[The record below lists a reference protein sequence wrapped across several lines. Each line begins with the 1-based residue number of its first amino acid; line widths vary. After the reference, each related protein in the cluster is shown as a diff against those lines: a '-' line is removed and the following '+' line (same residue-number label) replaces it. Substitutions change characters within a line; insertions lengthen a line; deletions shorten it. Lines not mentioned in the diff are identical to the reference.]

1 MKYDL
6 LWFMRKSSHN
16 LSDFPLLV
24 SQRKAIKSAWF
35 TEFPHSGL
43 YVFCGSQGNGKT
55 TSAVQLVF
63 DLIQLYPNVRL
74 VTNIDLCFMGIP
86 NEVIKYT
93 DTDDLGKYGNNGLD
107 GVIFLLDE
115 IHLQWNSLE
124 SKSVT
129 PADMIEF
136 AQSRKQRRLI
146 IGTSQRMN
154 RLAKPLREQLKY
166 IVDCHCLFGMLQ
178 RNTVVDMETA
188 REMPDGTLHFEK
200 GFSYWFFHSFE
211 LRTVAFDTY
220 QKMQRGG
227 SNRWRKS

>member
-16 LSDFPLLV
+16 LSDFPLLIG
-24 SQRKAIKSAWF
+24 QRKAIKSAWF

-63 DLIQLYPNVRL
+63 DLIQLYPKARL
-74 VTNIDLCFMGIP
+74 VTNVDLCFMGIP

-227 SNRWRKS
+227 ANRWRKS